1 MPHEVTRRFIRTLWL
16 IVFGSVAVFL
26 LMLVLAALGAFGKMP
41 SFEELENPHSA
52 LATEVY
58 SADGVLLGTY
68 FIENRSPSTLE
79 EIPLMVRQC
88 LIATEDIRFYRH
100 SGIDYRGQ
108 FAALVSTLLG
118 DVRGGS
124 TITQQLAKNLFPRPG
139 NNLVATILSKFKEWV
154 IAIKLERRYTKD
166 EILNLYL
173 QTVQFSENS
182 YGIKMAARTFFN
194 RSLDSLRVEE
204 AAVLIGMLKGST
216 YYNPRRNP
224 DHALARRNVVLAQ
237 MAKYGFLPKEKLDSL
252 TRLPI
257 QLNFVS
263 PDHNKGLAT
272 YFREYLRQELL
283 KWCKDNKKPD
293 GTPWNLY
300 KDGLKVYTTINSRM
314 QFYAEEAVQ
323 KHMRELQKQF
333 FASYRNSVPW
343 ANTPGFIDEAMRKSY
358 RWQSMKRAGIREDS
372 ILRAF
377 HAPIPMTVFSYDGE
391 KDTVLSPYDSIKYYK
406 MYLHCGFLVTQPQT
420 GHVLAWVGGIN
431 HRYFKYDHVNPGAKR
446 QVGSTIKPI
455 LYAVAVDNGY
465 SPCYEFPNERIV
477 FEDYQNWSPENA
489 DGRYG
494 GNLTLYQG
502 LAHSVNTIS
511 AHLIRQIGP
520 QPMIELAR
528 RMGIESHM
536 DPYPAISLGVTDI
549 SVYEMAGVYGT
560 FANEGTYIKPQ
571 YLLRITDNRG
581 NVLQEFVPRQTEVL
595 SPQVNYV
602 MVKMLETVV
611 NQGTGQRLRSR
622 YGIQGAVA
630 GKTGTTQNNTDG
642 WFVGFT
648 PQVVGSCWVGGED
661 RIIRFRSTFYGQG
674 ANMALPIFAYFLKSC
689 YADKTLGI
697 SPHATFQVPEGPS
710 VIETDCEKY
719 RQYMNRPDI
728 HYF

>member
-1 MPHEVTRRFIRTLWL
+1 MQIAALLNRLLWWV
-16 IVFGSVAVFL
+16 VFGSVLLFL
-26 LMLVLAALGAFGKMP
+26 LMLGLAALGVFGKMP

-68 FIENRSPSTLE
+68 FIENRSPLTLD
-79 EIPLMVRQC
+79 EIPLTLRQC

-108 FAALVSTLLG
+108 AAAVISTLLG

-139 NNLVATILSKFKEWV
+139 DNLLATLLSKFKEWV

-182 YGIKMAARTFFN
+182 YGIKSAARTFFN
-194 RSLDSLRVEE
+194 RSVDSLRVEE
-204 AAVLIGMLKGST
+204 AAVLVGMLKGST
-216 YYNPRRNP
+216 FYNPRRNP
-224 DHALARRNVVLAQ
+224 QNALARRNVVLSQ
-237 MAKYGFLPKEKLDSL
+237 MAKYGFLPAHQLDSL

-257 QLNFVS
+257 RLDYVS
-263 PDHNKGLAT
+263 ADHNQGLAT

-283 KWCKDNKKPD
+283 VWCRNNKKPD
-293 GTPWNLY
+293 GSSYNLY

-333 FASYRNSVPW
+333 LNSYRNGVPW
-343 ANTPGFIDEAMRKSY
+343 GNNNKFIDDAVRKSH
-358 RWQSMKRAGIREDS
+358 RWLSMKRAGIREDS

-377 HAPIPMTVFSYDGE
+377 KTPVPMTVFSYDGVR
-391 KDTVLSPYDSIKYYK
+391 DTLLSPYDSIKYYK
-406 MYLHCGFLVTQPQT
+406 MFLHCGFMATTPHN
-420 GHVLAWVGGIN
+420 GHVVAWVGGIN
-431 HRYFKYDHVNPGAKR
+431 HHFFQYDHVNPSAKR

-455 LYAVAVDNGY
+455 LYAVAIDNGY

-494 GNLTLYQG
+494 GTLTLYQG
-502 LAHSVNTIS
+502 LAGSVNTIS

-520 QPMIELAR
+520 QPMIDLAR
-528 RMGIESHM
+528 RLGIESKM

-549 SVYEMAGVYGT
+549 SVYEMTGVYGT

-571 YLLRITDNRG
+571 YLLRIADKRG
-581 NVLQEFVPRQTEVL
+581 NVLQEFTTRQADVL

-611 NQGTGQRLRSR
+611 NSGTAQRLRSR
-622 YGIQGAVA
+622 YGITSAVA

-648 PQVVGSCWVGGED
+648 PELVGGCWVGGED
-661 RIIRFRSTFYGQG
+661 RLIRFRSTFYGQG

-689 YADKTLGI
+689 YADKSLGL
-697 SPHATFQVPEGPS
+697 SPQATFPVPEGPQ
-710 VIETDCEKY
+710 VIETDCQKY
-719 RQYMNRPDI
+719 RQYMSHQGVE
-728 HYF
+728 HY

>member
-1 MPHEVTRRFIRTLWL
+1 MIRILW
-16 IVFGSVAVFL
+16 IVVFGSVVLFL
-26 LMLVLAALGAFGKMP
+26 LMLALAALGLFGKMP

-58 SADGVLLGTY
+58 SSDGVLLGTY
-68 FIENRSPSTLE
+68 FIENRSPSSLE
-79 EIPLMVRQC
+79 EIPVMLRQC
-88 LIATEDIRFYRH
+88 LIATEDIRFYSH

-108 FAALVSTLLG
+108 LAALISTLLG

-139 NNLVATILSKFKEWV
+139 NNLMATILSKFKEWV

-194 RSLDSLRVEE
+194 RSVDSLRVEE

-224 DHALARRNVVLAQ
+224 KNALSRRNVVLAQ
-237 MAKYGFLPKEKLDSL
+237 MAKYGFLPESELDSL
-252 TRLPI
+252 MQLPI
-257 QLNFVS
+257 RLNYVS

-283 KWCKDNKKPD
+283 QWCKNNKKPD
-293 GTPWNLY
+293 GTPYNLY
-300 KDGLKVYTTINSRM
+300 KDGLKVYTSIHSRM

-323 KHMRELQKQF
+323 KHMRDLQKQF
-333 FASYRNSVPW
+333 LASYRNSVPW
-343 ANTPGFIDEAMRKSY
+343 GNTKQFIDEAMRKSY
-358 RWQSMKRAGIREDS
+358 RWQSMKRSGISEDS
-372 ILRAF
+372 IVRAF
-377 HAPIPMTVFSYDGE
+377 HTPMPMTVFSYEGE
-391 KDTVLSPYDSIKYYK
+391 KDTTLTPYDSIKYYK
-406 MYLHCGFLVTQPQT
+406 MFLHCGFMATDPLT

-431 HRYFKYDHVNPGAKR
+431 HHYFQYDHVNPGAKR

-455 LYAVAVDNGY
+455 LYAVAIDNGY

-477 FEDYQNWSPENA
+477 FEDFQNWSPENA

-502 LAHSVNTIS
+502 LAGSVNTIS
-511 AHLIRQIGP
+511 AHLIRHIGP
-520 QPMIELAR
+520 QPMIDLAR
-528 RMGIESHM
+528 RLGIESKM

-571 YLLRITDNRG
+571 YLLRIADKRG
-581 NVLQEFVPRQTEVL
+581 NVLQQFTTRQAEVL

-602 MVKMLETVV
+602 MVKMLEAVV
-611 NQGTGQRLRSR
+611 NSGTAQRLRSR
-622 YGIQGAVA
+622 YGISFAVA

-648 PQVVGSCWVGGED
+648 PDLVGSCWVGGED

-689 YADKTLGI
+689 YADKSLGLT
-697 SPHATFQVPEGPS
+697 PKAAFPVPPGPQ
-710 VIETDCEKY
+710 VIETDCQKY
-719 RQYMNRPDI
+719 RQYMSQHSTD
-728 HYF
+728 YY